1 MNIKENKIFKNKPG
15 AGIAAVRVAAM
26 MLIIVL
32 LISLLLIGSTGCK
45 KVFFISGASL
55 GYYVWQDKESNI
67 HIQWSSDR
75 TENSFSGSV
84 STDGKITSLVKNG
97 FEDDD
102 KASLNSQSDRVE
114 FSAKLTDKDYTD
126 EIVLAFADYSYLEF
140 ELKLNDA
147 YDLQR
152 TNLGEFLNSPPSGI
166 FRIGK
171 DYFKDLIKIPWY
183 QKHPW
188 SGLFY
193 KLSTD
198 MIFTL
203 IFIFILG
210 VIAIEIIRITIL
222 RKNKKYNWY
231 LFLCYGILILIGIGI
246 YLFLTKLNFV

>member
-1 MNIKENKIFKNKPG
+1 MSIKGNKIFKNKPG
-15 AGIAAVRVAAM
+15 VRVAAII
-26 MLIIVL
+26 LIIVFSV
-32 LISLLLIGSTGCK
+32 SLLLVGSTGCK
-45 KVFFISGASL
+45 KVFFIPGASL
-55 GYYVWQDKESNI
+55 GYYVWQDKDNNI

-84 STDGKITSLVKNG
+84 LTDGKITDLKKNG

-102 KASLNSQSDRVE
+102 KASLNSQSNKVD
-114 FSAKLTDKDYTD
+114 FTAKLTPQDYTD
-126 EIVLAFADYSYLEF
+126 EIVLSLADYSYLEF
-140 ELKLNDA
+140 ELKLNGA

-166 FRIGK
+166 FKIGK
-171 DYFKDLIKIPWY
+171 DYFKDLVKIPWY

-188 SGLFY
+188 SALFY
-193 KLSTD
+193 KLSAD
-198 MIFTL
+198 MVFTL

-210 VIAIEIIRITIL
+210 IIAIEIIRITHL

-246 YLFLTKLNFV
+246 YLFLTKLSFV

>member
-1 MNIKENKIFKNKPG
+1 MSINRNKIFKNKFG
-15 AGIAAVRVAAM
+15 TRVAAII
-26 MLIIVL
+26 LIVAFSVSL
-32 LISLLLIGSTGCK
+32 LIVSGTSCK
-45 KVFFISGASL
+45 KVFFIPGASL
-55 GYYVWQDKESNI
+55 GYYVWQDNDSNV

-75 TENSFSGSV
+75 KETVFSGYV
-84 STDGKITSLVKNG
+84 STDGKITDMQKNG

-102 KASLNSQSDRVE
+102 RASLNAQSDKVD
-114 FSAKLTDKDYTD
+114 FTAKLSPQDYTD
-126 EIVLAFADYSYLEF
+126 EIVLSIAAYSYMEF
-140 ELKLNDA
+140 DLKLNGA

-166 FRIGK
+166 FKVGK
-171 DYFKDLIKIPWY
+171 DYFKDLVKIPWY

-188 SGLFY
+188 SALFY

-198 MIFTL
+198 MTFTL

-210 VIAIEIIRITIL
+210 IIAIEIIRITQL

-246 YLFLTKLNFV
+246 YLFLTQLSFV

>member
-1 MNIKENKIFKNKPG
+1 MNIKGNKIFKNKPEVK
-15 AGIAAVRVAAM
+15 AAAIKVAAM
-26 MLIIVL
+26 MLAIVFSV
-32 LISLLLIGSTGCK
+32 SLLLVGSTGCK
-45 KVFFISGASL
+45 KVFFIPGASL
-55 GYYVWQDKESNI
+55 GYYIWQDKDSNV

-84 STDGKITSLVKNG
+84 STDGKITDLKKNG

-102 KASLNSQSDRVE
+102 KASLNSQSNKID
-114 FSAKLTDKDYTD
+114 FTAKLTPEDYAD
-126 EIVLAFADYSYLEF
+126 EIVLSLADYSYLEF
-140 ELKLNDA
+140 ELKLNGT

-166 FRIGK
+166 FKVGK

-198 MIFTL
+198 MTFTL

-210 VIAIEIIRITIL
+210 IIAIEIIRITTL
-222 RKNKKYNWY
+222 RRNKKYNWY

-246 YLFLTKLNFV
+246 YLFLTKLIFV

>member
-1 MNIKENKIFKNKPG
+1 MGIRGRQAQMQMSYGMIFS
-15 AGIAAVRVAAM
+15 II
-26 MLIIVL
+26 LIIVFSVSL
-32 LISLLLIGSTGCK
+32 LIVSSTGCK
-45 KVFFISGASL
+45 KVLFIPGASL
-55 GYYVWQDKESNI
+55 GYYVWQDKDSNV

-75 TENSFSGSV
+75 KETSFSGSV
-84 STDGKITSLVKNG
+84 YTDGKITDLQKNG

-102 KASLNSQSDRVE
+102 KASLNSQSDKVD
-114 FSAKLTDKDYTD
+114 FTAKLSPQDYTD
-126 EIVLAFADYSYLEF
+126 EIVLSLASYSYLEF
-140 ELKLNDA
+140 ELKLNGA

-166 FRIGK
+166 FKIGK
-171 DYFKDLIKIPWY
+171 DYFKDLAEIPWY

-188 SGLFY
+188 SALFY

-198 MIFTL
+198 MAFTL

-210 VIAIEIIRITIL
+210 IIAIEIIRITHL

-246 YLFLTKLNFV
+246 YLFLTKLSFV